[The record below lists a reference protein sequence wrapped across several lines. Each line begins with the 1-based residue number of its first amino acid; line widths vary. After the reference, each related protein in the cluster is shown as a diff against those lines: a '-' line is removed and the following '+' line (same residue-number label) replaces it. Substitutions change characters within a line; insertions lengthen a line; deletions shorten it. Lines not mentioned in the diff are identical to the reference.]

1 MDKKIR
7 VKFAGGREGT
17 FALLTHT
24 DPGSPADNLLA
35 TTVFGVLKG
44 FDQLMNLVMD
54 EVDESLR
61 DQDGNVTEKTRPL
74 GLVVVR
80 GTALT
85 VINPADGYE
94 SIEKYVWIQR
104 QCQCDHS
111 ADQLVRFLPTAL
123 SHQQNKV
130 SPRRIKKTNIIY

>member
-1 MDKKIR
+1 M
-7 VKFAGGREGT
+7 
-17 FALLTHT
+17 
-24 DPGSPADNLLA
+24 
-35 TTVFGVLKG
+35 TVFGVLKG

-94 SIEKYVWIQR
+94 SIEKYVL
-104 QCQCDHS
+104 
-111 ADQLVRFLPTAL
+111 AF
-123 SHQQNKV
+123 
-130 SPRRIKKTNIIY
+130 